1 MKSLKWYVK
10 RTIYSVV
17 AWFLAITF
25 TFALIRLSPGDP
37 ATILFGTFRAQGYSI
52 EDAKRMVQM
61 YIGIL
66 PEESVWYSIL
76 KFFNNIFRGDL
87 GISINWRIPVT
98 RLIGIML
105 PWSIFYAAWSL
116 AWAVIVGVLLGL
128 LMAYYRHVAILNTT
142 LRVVFS
148 VLRSIP
154 AWLLAVILHVYLA
167 IGYRFFP
174 PSGAYPGNVQPG
186 LSLPFI
192 SGVLWHYTLPVIV
205 LVLTAFP
212 GWALGMMSM
221 AISVLHEDYVIY
233 AKARGISG
241 RRILTSY
248 VARNSI
254 LPIYTQIAPTLATL
268 LIGTVWIE
276 SRFVLPGVGSL
287 LATAIGVRDYP
298 LMIGCYV
305 IVITAIVFGNLLT
318 DLTYGFID
326 PRARIGEET

>member
-1 MKSLKWYVK
+1 LRWYVK
-10 RTIYSVV
+10 RAIYSLA
-17 AWFLAITF
+17 AWFLAVAF

-37 ATILFGTFRAQGYSI
+37 AMILFASFRAQGYSI

-66 PEESVWYSIL
+66 PEEPVWYSIL
-76 KFFNNIFRGDL
+76 KLYANMFRGDL

-98 RLIGIML
+98 NLIGRML

-116 AWAVIVGVLLGL
+116 AWTVLIGVFLGL
-128 LMAYYRHVAILNTT
+128 LMAYYRHISILNSA
-142 LRVVFS
+142 LRAIFS

-167 IGYRFFP
+167 IGYRIFP
-174 PSGAYPGNVQPG
+174 PSGAYPGWVQPG

-192 SGVLWHYTLPVIV
+192 GGVLWHYTLPVIV
-205 LVLTAFP
+205 FVLTSFP
-212 GWALGMMSM
+212 GWTLSMMAM
-221 AISVLHEDYVIY
+221 AVSVLHEDYVVY
-233 AKARGISG
+233 ARARGIPS

-248 VARNSI
+248 VAKNSI

-268 LIGTVWIE
+268 LVGTVWIE
-276 SRFVLPGVGSL
+276 SRFVLPGIGSL
-287 LATAIGVRDYP
+287 LTTAINVRDYS
-298 LMIGCYV
+298 LMMGCYI
-305 IVITAIVFGNLLT
+305 IVITAIVFGNLFT

-326 PRARIGEET
+326 PRARVSEET